1 MPLQHARIVLVETH
15 TAGNLG
21 AAARCMRNFGLS
33 DLVLVS
39 PIASRHDAN
48 ARQMATHGEAILD
61 AARIVPMLD
70 DAIADCVLVV
80 GTSAK
85 AGGLFRRQAVA
96 PPEAILPHV
105 AEALRRD
112 QPVAIVFGPEPTG
125 LSNEIVARCQYL
137 IQIPTDETYPA
148 LNLAQS
154 VAICLYELRKCWL
167 AGADRERPDDY
178 RRAAVETLEPMYRH
192 LQTALE
198 EIHFLYGEK
207 ADPLMHAIRHLL
219 GRAEP
224 SEMEVRILHGL
235 ARQIRWHAASLH
247 GKEE

>member
-1 MPLQHARIVLVETH
+1 MSLQQARVVLIETH

-21 AAARCMRNFGLS
+21 AVARAMRNFGLT
-33 DLVLVS
+33 DLVLVA
-39 PIASRHDAN
+39 PIANRNDMN
-48 ARQMATHGEAILD
+48 ARQLATHGEAILD
-61 AARIVPMLD
+61 AARIVPTLD

-85 AGGLFRRQAVA
+85 AGGLFRRQPVA
-96 PPEAILPHV
+96 PPDIVLKRV
-105 AEALRRD
+105 ADVLHRN
-112 QPVAIVFGPEPTG
+112 QPAAIVFGPEPTG

-154 VAICLYELRKCWL
+154 VVICLYELRKIWF
-167 AGADRERPDDY
+167 ADVERTPPEEY
-178 RRAAVETLEPMYRH
+178 RRAPVETVEPMFRH

-198 EIHFLYGEK
+198 DIHFLYGEK

-219 GRAEP
+219 GKAEL
-224 SEMEVRILHGL
+224 SEMEVRILHGV
-235 ARQIRWHAASLH
+235 ARQIRWFVANA
-247 GKEE
+247 KP

>member
-1 MPLQHARIVLVETH
+1 MSLAQARIVLIETH

-21 AAARCMRNFGLS
+21 AVARCMGNFGLA
-33 DLVLVS
+33 DLVLVA
-39 PIASRHDAN
+39 PIANRHDAN
-48 ARQMATHGEAILD
+48 ARHMATHGEAILD
-61 AARIVPMLD
+61 AARVVPTLD

-85 AGGLFRRQAVA
+85 AGGLFRRQPVA
-96 PPEAILPHV
+96 PPDVVMPRV
-105 AEALRRD
+105 AEFLRRD

-125 LSNEIVARCQYL
+125 LSNAIVARCQTL
-137 IQIPTDETYPA
+137 IQIPTDETYAA

-154 VAICLYELRKCWL
+154 VAICLYELRKAWCS
-167 AGADRERPDDY
+167 GIEHTPSEEY
-178 RRAAVETLEPMYRH
+178 RRAPLEMFDPMVRH

-207 ADPLMHAIRHLL
+207 AESLMHALRHLL
-219 GRAEP
+219 GKAEL

-235 ARQIRWHAASLH
+235 ARQIRWYVAENSI
-247 GKEE
+247 